1 MFYRYGLV
9 ARPFIPGNCPD
20 GYVDVQQFDTWTEI
34 PGDDPR
40 KVRAVVTYDR
50 PLTAAELAR
59 YSLCQCTDSEVPTE
73 FPARIRRRIQG
84 DDPQAMQR
92 IVEESRRRNRRR
104 RPAESERTSV
114 SVHQV
119 GGGRLEPDVE
129 YICHAVDTGK
139 GFDLGEWSLEA
150 TTDGW
155 TLTGPEGVVD
165 ADMLPEVAVAT
176 TIDHLL
182 P

>member
-1 MFYRYGLV
+1 M
-9 ARPFIPGNCPD
+9 PGNCPD

-59 YSLCQCTDSEVPTE
+59 YSLS
-73 FPARIRRRIQG
+73 
-84 DDPQAMQR
+84 
-92 IVEESRRRNRRR
+92 
-104 RPAESERTSV
+104 
-114 SVHQV
+114 QV

-129 YICHAVDTGK
+129 YICHAVDAGE
-139 GFDLGEWSLEA
+139 GFDLGGWSLEA

-165 ADMLPEVAVAT
+165 ADMLSEVAVAT